1 MKSIILKALV
11 LPVAAFALASAGAIS
26 TNTAKESKANVAVA
40 VDAYIHNPTE
50 ENCEKVLDTDCSP
63 GGGPTC
69 LSGPGNIAFGMNA
82 EGSCNVQLH
91 RN

>member
-26 TNTAKESKANVAVA
+26 TNTAKESKADVYYLG
-40 VDAYIHNPTE
+40 YIHNPTKDD
-50 ENCEKVLDTDCSP
+50 CEDVDVNCSP
-63 GGGPTC
+63 GGGPAC
-69 LSGPGNIAFGMNA
+69 LSTSGFTAFDMNA
-82 EGSCNVQLH
+82 AGKCINQLH